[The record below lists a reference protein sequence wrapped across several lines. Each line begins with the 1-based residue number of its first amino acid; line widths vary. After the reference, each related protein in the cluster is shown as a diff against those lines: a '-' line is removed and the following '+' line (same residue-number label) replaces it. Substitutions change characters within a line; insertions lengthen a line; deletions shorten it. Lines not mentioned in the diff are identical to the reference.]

1 MASYVSKILSENES
15 VQLKA
20 KLHWIGYLPAFLWL
34 AIVVVLLA
42 ASEDSEVKTIIGVVG
57 TPSEVKTIIGVV
69 GTPIVIV
76 SFLSFW
82 IKSWTTEL
90 AVTDRRVV
98 AKTGVIARDTNELNL
113 EKIEGVDV
121 RQSVLGRLL
130 DYGTISVR
138 GTGGAIAPIP
148 RVGNP
153 IAFRKAVHAE

>member
-20 KLHWIGYLPAFLWL
+20 KLHWIGYLPTVLWL
-34 AIVVVLLA
+34 AIVVVLFA
-42 ASEDSEVKTIIGVVG
+42 ASEDPTLKKV
-57 TPSEVKTIIGVV
+57 IGVV

-76 SFLSFW
+76 SFLLFW
-82 IKSWTTEL
+82 IKSWSTEL

-148 RVGNP
+148 RIKNP
-153 IAFRKAVHAE
+153 IAFRKVVHAE

>member
-15 VQLKA
+15 VKLKA
-20 KLHWIGYLPAFLWL
+20 KLHWIGYLPTVLWL

-42 ASEDSEVKTIIGVVG
+42 ASKDPDVKTIIGLVG
-57 TPSEVKTIIGVV
+57 A
-69 GTPIVIV
+69 PIVIV

-82 IKSWTTEL
+82 IRSWTTEL

-121 RQSVLGRLL
+121 RQSVLGRIL

-148 RVGNP
+148 RIKNP
-153 IAFRKAVHAE
+153 IAFRKALHVE